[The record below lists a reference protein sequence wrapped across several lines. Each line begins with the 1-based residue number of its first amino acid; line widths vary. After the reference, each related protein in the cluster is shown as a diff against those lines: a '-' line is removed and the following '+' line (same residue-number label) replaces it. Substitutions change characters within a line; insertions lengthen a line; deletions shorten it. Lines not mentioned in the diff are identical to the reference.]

1 MQSGGHLGGGPVGVD
16 VDAAAY
22 FNSSSVGV
30 GGLDSGPR
38 PNISHETYASA
49 AGALA
54 SLGGAGGALASLGG
68 AGGALASV
76 VDVSLSGSE
85 SEPSSEA

>member
-1 MQSGGHLGGGPVGVD
+1 MG
-16 VDAAAY
+16 VDAAAF
-22 FNSSSVGV
+22 FNSSFVG
-30 GGLDSGPR
+30 LSDPK
-38 PNISHETYASA
+38 PNLGKSNETYASE
-49 AGALA
+49 
-54 SLGGAGGALASLGG
+54 GGALASLGG